1 MSNVKTL
8 YLKSD
13 YKSIKIAAKI
23 IKEGGIVAFP
33 TETVYGLGADAFNEN
48 AIKKVFEVKNR
59 PFNDP
64 LIVHVADL
72 KIIEKIAYL
81 DDRVFLLIKK
91 FWPGPLTLVLK
102 KKKVIPDI
110 VTNNLDTVAIRM
122 PDCKIALKLIKLSTG
137 ALAAPSANPFGYISP
152 TEAIHVV
159 THFDGKIHAIIDG
172 GRTKVGV
179 ESTVL
184 DLSTEEI
191 KLLRPGGVSLE
202 EIEHALKNKIEYSHI
217 ITGRSPGELKHH
229 YSPKKPLFIIKYEEI
244 KKIDGSLSG
253 LILFKETRE
262 NFNFKEIR
270 FLSKK
275 GDIKEAAKNLYACLY
290 ELDNLDIEK
299 IYIEEVPSFG
309 IGSAIMD
316 RIIKA
321 ANGFKGS

>member
-59 PFNDP
+59 PLNDP

-159 THFDGKIHAIIDG
+159 THFDRKIHAIIDG